1 MTPATAP
8 HCPLARRGPKPS
20 ASARPAPG
28 GRFPPAGSGAGL
40 CWCGFHG
47 SWWQRSA
54 RAGKR
59 GSRFLFPPGG
69 AKAVSPLLWQGPSPL
84 PQCYIGIRTSRGP
97 QPPASA
103 RPAPGGRFSPAG
115 SGAGLCW
122 SRTCRSVGRRLAR
135 AGETRVAFPVSAR
148 RRGLKMCPCPRPPPQ
163 WQRPS
168 PLPLRH
174 AAPPGP
180 PGAQA
185 PAGGLRT
192 YRVAGAMAP
201 ARPCRAHEKEGP
213 VFRPSAHAAGS
224 FSADC
229 QCRAITSAV

>member
-97 QPPASA
+97 QPPARA

-122 SRTCRSVGRRLAR
+122 SWTCRSTGHRPAR
-135 AGETRVAFPVSAR
+135 AGETRVAFPGPAR
-148 RRGLKMCPCPRPPPQ
+148 RGNPFPRIGK
-163 WQRPS
+163 S
-168 PLPLRH
+168 F
-174 AAPPGP
+174 
-180 PGAQA
+180 
-185 PAGGLRT
+185 PAGRWSDCSFGTLE
-192 YRVAGAMAP
+192 VP
-201 ARPCRAHEKEGP
+201 ARPGRQGD
-213 VFRPSAHAAGS
+213 PSS
-224 FSADC
+224 VC
-229 QCRAITSAV
+229 QKTAI